1 MEHSAAHGPSGDH
14 SHGGDHL
21 EAHGSVFKRIWVP
34 FFILFGLT
42 ALEFL
47 IAFTMPSGLL
57 RTIIF
62 LFLTVLKAFYII
74 AYFMHMK
81 FERIGL
87 VYSVGIPF
95 LFVVY
100 LVILLLVEGGYIYN
114 NTYGG

>member
-1 MEHSAAHGPSGDH
+1 
-14 SHGGDHL
+14 
-21 EAHGSVFKRIWVP
+21 VP
-34 FFILFGLT
+34 FFILFALT

-47 IAFTMPSGLL
+47 IAFTMPGGLV
-57 RTIIF
+57 RTLIF
-62 LFLTVLKAFYII
+62 LFLTILKAFYII

-100 LVILLLVEGGYIYN
+100 LVILLLIEGGYIYN
-114 NTYGG
+114 NSYGG